1 MRCRDLARKGDAR
14 RASPSDC
21 ADKLLALL
29 RWCRSNGLFEEYLRD
44 ANLFPELMGSFAGGH
59 TTCTCSVC
67 GDGSPKHWTCQPVAI
82 CRSGVTLLDLMS
94 NGRESPV
101 GELVRTTFEVMNALR
116 EMVAQIRVWDPEIG
130 LRLRRLIPGTAKQM
144 LNESEFSTSYGLE
157 FSVLILDGVAARL
170 GTYGQVYCDIFMFS
184 PRDFGVLGPG
194 APEQM
199 RAAEQHLENGGLQ
212 FVNRRG
218 RLSVAYLGR
227 GPSSPPKDRDQ
238 RIRFIRAKATT

>member
-1 MRCRDLARKGDAR
+1 M
-14 RASPSDC
+14 
-21 ADKLLALL
+21 
-29 RWCRSNGLFEEYLRD
+29 
-44 ANLFPELMGSFAGGH
+44 
-59 TTCTCSVC
+59 
-67 GDGSPKHWTCQPVAI
+67 HWTCQSVAV

-94 NGRESPV
+94 NGRENPV

-116 EMVAQIRVWDPEIG
+116 EMVAQIRVSDPEIG
-130 LRLRRLIPGTAKQM
+130 LRLRRLIPGTVKQM

-157 FSVLILDGVAARL
+157 CAVLILDGVAAKL
-170 GTYGQVYCDIFMFS
+170 GTYGQVHCDIFMFS
-184 PRDFGVLGPG
+184 LRDFGVLGPG

-218 RLSVAYLGR
+218 RLSVASLGR
-227 GPSSPPKDRDQ
+227 GPSSPPKDRDR